1 MDGDV
6 SMAWLCALQ
15 ACQVYQP
22 LDPSGGDPG
31 RVESCLSS
39 AGADPV
45 RTVEERIAQAA
56 DARSRYVL
64 LSAGLVREHG
74 PRALG
79 IDAGGGALEGITDPA
94 ELVERI
100 GGSVI
105 QTYRELLRHGIRS
118 SPEDV
123 ARTERRVTQAR
134 VIIGA

>member
-22 LDPSGGDPG
+22 LDPSAGDPG
-31 RVESCLSS
+31 RVESCLRS
-39 AGADPV
+39 AGADTV
-45 RTVEERIAQAA
+45 RTVEEPIALAA
-56 DARSRYVL
+56 DVRSRYVL
-64 LSAGLVREHG
+64 PSAGPVREHG

-79 IDAGGGALEGITDPA
+79 IDVGGGALDGLTDPA

-100 GGSVI
+100 GGSVV

-123 ARTERRVTQAR
+123 ARTEHRVTQDRA
-134 VIIGA
+134 IIAA